1 MSLYLGSGEGC
12 AEGCGELVLEEVL
25 VNLKIFRYG
34 NDCKER
40 LFG

>member
-1 MSLYLGSGEGC
+1 MEDEGC
-12 AEGCGELVLEEVL
+12 AEGRGFLGEIL